1 MVGAVQHTIETAL
14 VRFVKAIAL
23 AFAVIAGVSAAS
35 GAVAAGQT
43 AAEFISVIGTD
54 VLQEMRADVPLA
66 QKEDYF
72 RQMLRQDADLEGISR
87 FVLGPYWRV
96 ASAEQRQEFQRLF
109 EDYIIRSDGPMLVQH
124 SGGTFRV
131 TGSRS
136 DPAGVIVTSQIASPQ
151 GQPIEMDWRLGLS
164 DGRYK
169 IQDVSVDGVSA
180 AMSRRSQVEAMM
192 SRAGRAG
199 CGPSRDDATRG
210 LSTSIRT
217 DSNYAR
223 GHEELLT
230 TRIVD
235 DLHDARSDPERPLRG
250 WSARQSYRLGA
261 APRRIR

>member
-1 MVGAVQHTIETAL
+1 M
-14 VRFVKAIAL
+14 
-23 AFAVIAGVSAAS
+23 
-35 GAVAAGQT
+35 
-43 AAEFISVIGTD
+43 
-54 VLQEMRADVPLA
+54 
-66 QKEDYF
+66 
-72 RQMLRQDADLEGISR
+72 
-87 FVLGPYWRV
+87 
-96 ASAEQRQEFQRLF
+96 
-109 EDYIIRSDGPMLVQH
+109 QH

-217 DSNYAR
+217 DSSYAR
-223 GHEELLT
+223 DHEELLT

>member
-1 MVGAVQHTIETAL
+1 MVEPVQYTIETAL
-14 VRFVKAIAL
+14 ARFVKGIAL

-43 AAEFISVIGTD
+43 PAEFIRVIGAD

-66 QKEDYF
+66 QKADYF

-192 SRAGRAG
+192 SRAGGQVAF
-199 CGPSRDDATRG
+199 SR
-210 LSTSIRT
+210 
-217 DSNYAR
+217 
-223 GHEELLT
+223 
-230 TRIVD
+230 
-235 DLHDARSDPERPLRG
+235 
-250 WSARQSYRLGA
+250 
-261 APRRIR
+261 

>member
-1 MVGAVQHTIETAL
+1 MVGAVKHTIETTLA
-14 VRFVKAIAL
+14 RFVKGIAL

-43 AAEFISVIGTD
+43 PAEFISVIGAD

-124 SGGTFRV
+124 SCGTFRV

-136 DPAGVIVTSQIASPQ
+136 DPAGVIVTSQIASPP
-151 GQPIEMDWRLGLS
+151 GQPIEMDWRIGLS
-164 DGRYK
+164 DDGRYK

-180 AMSRRSQVEAMM
+180 AMTRRSQVEAMM
-192 SRAGRAG
+192 SRAGGQVA
-199 CGPSRDDATRG
+199 A
-210 LSTSIRT
+210 
-217 DSNYAR
+217 
-223 GHEELLT
+223 LLA
-230 TRIVD
+230 
-235 DLHDARSDPERPLRG
+235 LM
-250 WSARQSYRLGA
+250 RQEG
-261 APRRIR
+261 

>member
-1 MVGAVQHTIETAL
+1 MVEAVQHTIETAL
-14 VRFVKAIAL
+14 VRFVKGIAL

-43 AAEFISVIGTD
+43 PAEFISVIGTD

-164 DGRYK
+164 DGGYK

-180 AMSRRSQVEAMM
+180 AMGRRSQVEAMM
-192 SRAGRAG
+192 SRAGGQVAF
-199 CGPSRDDATRG
+199 SR
-210 LSTSIRT
+210 
-217 DSNYAR
+217 
-223 GHEELLT
+223 
-230 TRIVD
+230 
-235 DLHDARSDPERPLRG
+235 
-250 WSARQSYRLGA
+250 
-261 APRRIR
+261 